1 MSQRRIWARGI
12 TPNEIGR
19 TITVGDEHFF
29 LKGVEHFDGRTVLTV
44 VTTFEVEH
52 DTEVIVHE

>member
-12 TPNEIGR
+12 TPNEIGH
-19 TITVGDEHFF
+19 TITVDDEHFF

-44 VTTFEVEH
+44 LTTFEVGH